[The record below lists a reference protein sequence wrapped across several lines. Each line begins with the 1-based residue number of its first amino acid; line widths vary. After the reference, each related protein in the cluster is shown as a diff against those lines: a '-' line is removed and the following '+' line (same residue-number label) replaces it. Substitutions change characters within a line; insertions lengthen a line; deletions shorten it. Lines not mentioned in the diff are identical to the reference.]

1 MISLRARLPCPSG
14 VQRSKDKRVRRIRWG
29 WLVRNLRASVTW
41 MEAARLTAVERM
53 PAVSQVSTGPVGG
66 VGKMQAREA
75 VGVEEGRGK
84 REEGRESGADL
95 GRMFMVA
102 A

>member
-1 MISLRARLPCPSG
+1 M
-14 VQRSKDKRVRRIRWG
+14 RWG

-66 VGKMQAREA
+66 LGKMQARQA
-75 VGVEEGRGK
+75 VGRQGGWS
-84 REEGRESGADL
+84 RE
-95 GRMFMVA
+95 
-102 A
+102 